1 MSQISPGSFAHVQAP
16 RQTWNL
22 TKLGL
27 LAPCK
32 EGEVPRTTNT
42 TKRKDRGAQDLGG
55 PRRQGKC
62 TGNRVFLNS
71 EQSGAGCGWVGFG
84 SEL

>member
-55 PRRQGKC
+55 PRRQGKG
-62 TGNRVFLNS
+62 TGKQGFPQLRAKRGRIRV
-71 EQSGAGCGWVGFG
+71 GWLWV
-84 SEL
+84 